1 MRLLM
6 ILFIMVVEELRT
18 SSEPILAGL
27 DIIEFALNVNGKSC
41 FEPSAVSPQLSMNP
55 LSR

>member
-6 ILFIMVVEELRT
+6 ILFIIVGEELRT

-41 FEPSAVSPQLSMNP
+41 LEQTAGNPQLLANP
-55 LSR
+55 MS

>member
-6 ILFIMVVEELRT
+6 ILFIVLEELRP

-27 DIIEFALNVNGKSC
+27 HIVEFALNVNGKSC

-55 LSR
+55 LS